1 MISVDNNLVFTP
13 ENINTSSESG
23 ITIILRNQE
32 FLTSKASEV
41 LLFEDDD
48 LRWSEMKFSNKH
60 FLGYLDNKPCF
71 VSCLEDSSPISD
83 GMILSPL
90 RSLLGRIPDS
100 IFNIFSRS
108 LQIDNWYVS
117 NQFCGGCGKGIKAH
131 ETERA
136 MICECK
142 NKLIYPTISPCI
154 IVLVTNGEEL
164 LLAHNKNFPGEFYS
178 TLAGFI
184 EPGESAE
191 SAIEREVFEEVSVRV
206 KNITYY
212 GSQSWPFPSQ
222 LMLGYH
228 AEYDEGIISPDG
240 VEIDKADWFNFKE
253 LPQVPTGNIS
263 ISGKLIE
270 SYIEKLNS

>member
-1 MISVDNNLVFTP
+1 MIPVDNNLVFTP
-13 ENINTSSESG
+13 ENINTSSEPGVS
-23 ITIILRNQE
+23 IILRNQE

-48 LRWSEMKFSNKH
+48 LKWSEMKFINKH
-60 FLGYLDNKPCF
+60 FLGYLGKRPCF

-83 GMILSPL
+83 EMILSPL

-108 LQIDNWYVS
+108 LQIDNWYIS

-191 SAIEREVFEEVSVRV
+191 SAIEREVFEEVSVRI

-228 AEYDEGIISPDG
+228 AEYDEGLISPDG
-240 VEIDKADWFNFKE
+240 VEIDKADWFNYKE

-263 ISGKLIE
+263 ISSWNLR
-270 SYIEKLNS
+270 

>member
-1 MISVDNNLVFTP
+1 MITVHNNLVFTP

-23 ITIILRNQE
+23 ISIILKNQE

-41 LLFEDDD
+41 LLFEEED
-48 LRWSEMKFSNKH
+48 LRWSEMTFSNKH

-71 VSCLEDSSPISD
+71 VFCLEDSSPISD

-117 NQFCGGCGKGIKAH
+117 NQFCGGCGKGIKVH
-131 ETERA
+131 QTERA

-154 IVLVTNGEEL
+154 IAVSYTHL
-164 LLAHNKNFPGEFYS
+164 
-178 TLAGFI
+178 TL
-184 EPGESAE
+184 
-191 SAIEREVFEEVSVRV
+191 
-206 KNITYY
+206 
-212 GSQSWPFPSQ
+212 
-222 LMLGYH
+222 
-228 AEYDEGIISPDG
+228 
-240 VEIDKADWFNFKE
+240 
-253 LPQVPTGNIS
+253 PTKRIV
-263 ISGKLIE
+263 
-270 SYIEKLNS
+270 